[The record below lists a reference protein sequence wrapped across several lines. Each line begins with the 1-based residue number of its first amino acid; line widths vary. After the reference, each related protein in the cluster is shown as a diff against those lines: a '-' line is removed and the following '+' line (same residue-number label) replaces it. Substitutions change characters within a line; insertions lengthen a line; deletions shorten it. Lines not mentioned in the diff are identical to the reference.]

1 MSQGFQG
8 GNPLGK
14 SCPSDSRTYFKN
26 TVRVRFEEV
35 DWSLKPAHVM
45 VSQAQRNSDYFSYFR
60 RLISSTNFTCA
71 DSLDA

>member
-35 DWSLKPAHVM
+35 DWSLKPAHVI
-45 VSQAQRNSDYFSYFR
+45 VSQA
-60 RLISSTNFTCA
+60 
-71 DSLDA
+71 